1 MTYWEEI
8 NVKLKPRIDSEFNK
22 TVVDLFAG
30 CGGLSLGFE
39 ANGFK
44 TIGYE
49 MDEKACETYKQNLLG
64 ECIHEKLS
72 VESEYPQADIV
83 IGGPPCPAF
92 SKSRFYRKE
101 MTHGIDDPSFST
113 VKDYFRV
120 IETLHPKFFDI
131 IRYGKSIGYDRV
143 QTVTNGWKYADRK
156 FYKDCGSKF

>member
-8 NVKLKPRIDSEFNK
+8 NEKLKPRIDTELNK

-64 ECIHEKLS
+64 ECIHE
-72 VESEYPQADIV
+72 
-83 IGGPPCPAF
+83 
-92 SKSRFYRKE
+92 
-101 MTHGIDDPSFST
+101 
-113 VKDYFRV
+113 
-120 IETLHPKFFDI
+120 
-131 IRYGKSIGYDRV
+131 
-143 QTVTNGWKYADRK
+143 
-156 FYKDCGSKF
+156 